1 MTQAAVCL
9 SIAFALAAGAGPGP
23 AIPSAAPQQHTVWT
37 NDELAGAALPRA
49 AVSQIGNPAAFEF
62 AVAPR
67 QPYRKER
74 DPEWYRERLAPL
86 EAERDGIS
94 ARLAAIRAALA
105 NPLAYQEPGVRLDR
119 SHLRLSPQNE
129 LALLE
134 ARRAELELQI
144 SSILDEARR
153 NWILPGLLR

>member
-1 MTQAAVCL
+1 MTYTAVCL
-9 SIAFALAAGAGPGP
+9 SIALALAAGAVPGP
-23 AIPSAAPQQHTVWT
+23 AIPAAPQQRIVWT
-37 NDELAGAALPRA
+37 NDELAGTALHSA
-49 AVSQIGNPAAFEF
+49 AVSQIGHPASFEF
-62 AVAPR
+62 APAPR
-67 QPYRKER
+67 PPYQKEL

-86 EAERDGIS
+86 ETERDGIN
-94 ARLAAIRAALA
+94 ARIVAIRAALA
-105 NPLAYQEPGVRLDR
+105 NPLAYQEPGLRLDR

-144 SSILDEARR
+144 RRILDEARR